1 MSRRHDR
8 EDSKKMYYGSDWQVH
23 HEEQSS
29 QAEHPV
35 IYEIIDGNQYWSAI
49 KEKPL

>member
-8 EDSKKMYYGSDWQVH
+8 ENSEEVYNGSYRQVH

-29 QAEHPV
+29 QVEHPA
-35 IYEIIDGNQYWSAI
+35 IYEVIDGNQY
-49 KEKPL
+49 